1 MIKVNNNSE
10 ATKRNNSVPVK
21 EEPKNTG
28 LQDLKNNLEE
38 ERTKYDMLNE
48 QYQTLEKDYEKV
60 KTDLGESKKKI
71 KELTTQLVEYKTST
85 YSKILELQES
95 IDMKDLEISELNDK
109 IGNTNEM
116 IFSPE
121 EPMITVGFTS
131 PNKEID
137 NYSKEYKESEIFS
150 RIEEE
155 LYNQF
160 PEFKDKDTYLMLNE
174 NKIKRFKSL
183 KENEIKSGDVIEVRI
198 YGEENK

>member
-160 PEFKDKDTYLMLNE
+160 PEFKDKDTYLILNE

-198 YGEENK
+198 YDEENK

>member
-1 MIKVNNNSE
+1 MLKVNNNSE
-10 ATKRNNSVPVK
+10 ATKRNNSVPIK
-21 EEPKNTG
+21 EETKNTG
-28 LQDLKNNLEE
+28 LKDLQNTLEE

-60 KTDLGESKKKI
+60 KTDLSESKKKI
-71 KELTTQLVEYKTST
+71 KDLTTQLVEYKTST

-95 IDMKDLEISELNDK
+95 IDMKDLEISTLNDK

-131 PNKEID
+131 TNKEID
-137 NYSKEYKESEIFS
+137 NYSKEYKESELFS

-198 YGEENK
+198 YDEENK